1 MSSDFAARPLDML
14 RPALRF
20 FVIIDAAQRDLRT
33 GCTRG
38 GDSGSAGGNSG
49 GTSAAWSVGGGGGFE
64 AADDTVAERAEAL
77 VAQLDG
83 DLAADADEDNAGTWP
98 DLGFDA
104 ATAHD
109 SALGPFG
116 RALGLSEAHASC
128 LAKAAG
134 AAPALP
140 TDEPELSTGEW
151 FDLKHFDVQTR

>member
-64 AADDTVAERAEAL
+64 AADDTVAERVEAL
-77 VAQLDG
+77 VAQLDS
-83 DLAADADEDNAGTWP
+83 DLAADADDDDAGTWRA
-98 DLGFDA
+98 LGPDA

-116 RALGLSEAHASC
+116 RALGLSEAQALC
-128 LAKAAG
+128 LATAVG

-140 TDEPELSTGEW
+140 TGEPEPSTEEW
-151 FDLKHFDVQTR
+151 FEL